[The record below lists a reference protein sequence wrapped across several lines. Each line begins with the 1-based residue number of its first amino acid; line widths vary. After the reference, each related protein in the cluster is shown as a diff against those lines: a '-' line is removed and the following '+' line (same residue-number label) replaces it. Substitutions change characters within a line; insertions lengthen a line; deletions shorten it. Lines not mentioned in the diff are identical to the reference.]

1 MTIKIFVT
9 VKNYC
14 YKTLAHET
22 FVTERKDN
30 NFHII
35 FYFHNSILEITNI
48 NSEFCSS
55 GTKIQKT
62 FLWAN
67 KQAKIKYGTLCNN
80 YSKGSLKNGDMKHKI
95 LALRCSW
102 IKRL

>member
-35 FYFHNSILEITNI
+35 CYFHNSILEITNI
-48 NSEFCSS
+48 NSEFCSW
-55 GTKIQKT
+55 GTKINT
-62 FLWAN
+62 
-67 KQAKIKYGTLCNN
+67 
-80 YSKGSLKNGDMKHKI
+80 KNLLMGK
-95 LALRCSW
+95 
-102 IKRL
+102 

>member
-1 MTIKIFVT
+1 MTIKLFVT

-35 FYFHNSILEITNI
+35 CYFHNSILEITNI
-48 NSEFCSS
+48 NSEFCS
-55 GTKIQKT
+55 
-62 FLWAN
+62 
-67 KQAKIKYGTLCNN
+67 
-80 YSKGSLKNGDMKHKI
+80 
-95 LALRCSW
+95 
-102 IKRL
+102 